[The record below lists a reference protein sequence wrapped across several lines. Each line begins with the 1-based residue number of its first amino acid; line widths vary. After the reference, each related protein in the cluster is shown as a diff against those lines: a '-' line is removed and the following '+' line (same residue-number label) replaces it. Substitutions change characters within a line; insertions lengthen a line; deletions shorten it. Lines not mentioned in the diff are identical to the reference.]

1 MLPAHA
7 RPISDMKSRPLPGLF
22 VSSIPGPNYM
32 LMSLTTIINL
42 ILFFSKVEM
51 GMKNHELVP
60 TPLVAS
66 IADLKHGGSH
76 KILRELTKHKLVCYE
91 KSGRGEITRIYDIYN
106 VCYTV
111 DCAKFRF

>member
-1 MLPAHA
+1 
-7 RPISDMKSRPLPGLF
+7 
-22 VSSIPGPNYM
+22 M

-91 KSGRGEITRIYDIYN
+91 KSGRGEITRDI
-106 VCYTV
+106 
-111 DCAKFRF
+111 

>member
-1 MLPAHA
+1 
-7 RPISDMKSRPLPGLF
+7 
-22 VSSIPGPNYM
+22 
-32 LMSLTTIINL
+32 
-42 ILFFSKVEM
+42 M

-91 KSGRGEITRIYDIYN
+91 KSGRGEMFILEPFFFQKAE
-106 VCYTV
+106 TV
-111 DCAKFRF
+111 LNI